1 MSLRSRSP
9 SVAEVLGVADR
20 PPRMRTMSAERDV
33 AQSGS
38 ALVWGTRGRGFKSR
52 RPDHDEP
59 IGRPADGGAAAGRI
73 SVAPS
78 SRGVPV
84 CESSA

>member
-1 MSLRSRSP
+1 M
-9 SVAEVLGVADR
+9 VADR
-20 PPRMRTMSAERDV
+20 SPGMRTMTAEAQRDV

-52 RPDHDEP
+52 RPDHDESCA
-59 IGRPADGGAAAGRI
+59 RPTPSGCTSDRGRI
-73 SVAPS
+73 SAGSS
-78 SRGVPV
+78 SRGGPV